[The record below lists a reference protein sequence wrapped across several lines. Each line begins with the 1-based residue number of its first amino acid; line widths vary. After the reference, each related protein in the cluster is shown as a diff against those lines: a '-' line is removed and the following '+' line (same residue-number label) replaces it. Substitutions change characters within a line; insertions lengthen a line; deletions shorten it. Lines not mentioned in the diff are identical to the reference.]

1 MSSEKIAKL
10 SETIAPLIV
19 SWAVKLVG
27 VLLLLWIGLRL
38 ASWFGRNIT
47 EKLEARKF
55 DVSLSRFFG
64 QLVRWAIVAGVV
76 LASLSVFGVET
87 TSFAA
92 LIGAAGLA
100 VGLAFQGTLSNF
112 AAGVMLLVFRP
123 FKVGDVVSVADTIGG
138 VVEIGLFTTAF
149 DTADNRRI
157 VLPNSAVSGAKIE
170 NVTFHDKRRVDIDV
184 GVDYAADID
193 ETRAQLEKA
202 ITLVEARLGE
212 ESHQVFLKNLGASSV
227 NWQLRIWCKTADYWV
242 VWEQTVRAIK
252 TTLDD
257 AALNIPFPQ
266 MDVHLHRVDDSKA
279 A

>member
-10 SETIAPLIV
+10 SETIAPLLV

-38 ASWFGRNIT
+38 ASWFGKNIS

-76 LASLSVFGVET
+76 LACLSVFGVET

-123 FKVGDVVSVADTIGG
+123 FKVGDVVSVGDTIGS
-138 VVEIGLFTTAF
+138 VIEIGLFTTSF
-149 DTADNRRI
+149 DTADNRRV
-157 VLPNSAVSGAKIE
+157 VLPNSGVSGVKIV
-170 NVTFHDKRRVDIDV
+170 NITFHEKRRVDIDV

-193 ETRAQLEKA
+193 ETRTQLKKA
-202 ITLVEARLGE
+202 IELVELRLE
-212 ESHQVFLKNLGASSV
+212 DQPHQVFLKNLGDSSV

-252 TTLDD
+252 MTLDG

-266 MDVHLHRVDDSKA
+266 MDVHLHKVADSKA